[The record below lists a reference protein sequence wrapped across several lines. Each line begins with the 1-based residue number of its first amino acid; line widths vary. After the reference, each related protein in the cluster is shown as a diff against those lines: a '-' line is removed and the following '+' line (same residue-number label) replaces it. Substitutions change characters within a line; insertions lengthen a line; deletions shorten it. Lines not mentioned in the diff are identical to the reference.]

1 MARLLVIVATV
12 LFLSACDAAPQLFVP
27 DVSCAG
33 WRNLGNEERAAISEQ
48 MIRADRLFRGV
59 QVAQQVPPDTPED
72 QLVAMAVESITKN
85 CEVQSWSPELR
96 VRNLLRDLYA

>member
-1 MARLLVIVATV
+1 MARLLVIVASV
-12 LFLSACDAAPQLFVP
+12 LCITACDAAPELFVP

-33 WRNLGNEERAAISEQ
+33 WRNLGNEERASISEQ

-59 QVAQQVPPDTPED
+59 QVAQHVPPDTPEE

-85 CEVQSWSPELR
+85 CELQRWSPELR
-96 VRNLLRDLYA
+96 VRRLLQDLYA